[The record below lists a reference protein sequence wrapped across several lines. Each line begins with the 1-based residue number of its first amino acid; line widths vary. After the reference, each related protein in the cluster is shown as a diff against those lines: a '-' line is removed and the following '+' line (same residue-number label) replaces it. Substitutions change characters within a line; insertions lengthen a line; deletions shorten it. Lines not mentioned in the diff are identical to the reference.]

1 MGASSVLPCCV
12 TAVANPRSRK
22 QCLEMLQ
29 KLYGSTAAALYT
41 QAADF
46 NKTARFYYMKAED
59 TYYKANDAASYD
71 DWKRARHQWD
81 AMMHA
86 HLIDVFLPST
96 INDAYG
102 GAFKAVE

>member
-1 MGASSVLPCCV
+1 MMGFIK
-12 TAVANPRSRK
+12 T
-22 QCLEMLQ
+22 Q

-81 AMMHA
+81 YFYHR
-86 HLIDVFLPST
+86 S
-96 INDAYG
+96 
-102 GAFKAVE
+102 

>member
-1 MGASSVLPCCV
+1 
-12 TAVANPRSRK
+12 
-22 QCLEMLQ
+22 MLQ

-41 QAADF
+41 QVTFLNATWHCGLRKLQLATTPILQAADF

-81 AMMHA
+81 VRPGGDRSHA
-86 HLIDVFLPST
+86 ILRQHF
-96 INDAYG
+96 G
-102 GAFKAVE
+102 GA